1 MESNQS
7 PAQSPM
13 KILIE
18 LVRKNYSQLT
28 EAREMFEFLAN
39 HPQVARGILEQQREQ
54 DKAMTDSDDE
64 E

>member
-28 EAREMFEFLAN
+28 EARAVYEFLAN
-39 HPQVARGILEQQREQ
+39 NPQVARGILEQQREQ